1 MTGFVGELIHSFNK
15 NESAIHESDYFKE
28 LNHRENVIL
37 LGDSLGDL
45 NMAEGAKDAKHILK
59 IGFLNDHNDKV
70 CILSIQNQKYQNS
83 KNHKRFKFQSLKL
96 PFKI

>member
-70 CILSIQNQKYQNS
+70 CIPSIQNQTRNIKIVKTTKGLS
-83 KNHKRFKFQSLKL
+83 FNH
-96 PFKI
+96 